1 MVTCLLVHPGAELF
15 GADRMLYE
23 SAMAV
28 QGAGRDVVVA
38 LAETGPLVTALESKG
53 IRTVVVTM
61 FVLRKALLRPKNWP
75 ELVSLFARGMV
86 ASWRLVS
93 RIKPTSIYVSTVTL
107 PQWPLLARLRR
118 IPAVTHVH
126 EAEGAASRW
135 VNFAIYLPHLLSKR
149 VLVNSHFSLA
159 TIRRSLPVLARR
171 SRIVDNGVA
180 GPPASPSP
188 PRQRLDGLLKILFL
202 GRLSPRKGP
211 DLIIEA
217 ARELLHRGINVSVV
231 LAGSTF
237 RGYEWYESE
246 LREAIHSAGLVEE
259 EVLVGFQESIWPL
272 LEDCDVLVV
281 PSRLDEPFGNTAVE
295 GVLAHRPIIVSDTTG
310 LREAAAGY
318 ITAQWVERDNPVAL
332 ADALQ
337 RLVVDWDNVGGQ
349 VQNSAEKA
357 LNRHDPS
364 VYRQRINEA
373 IDELVTPTSTTR
385 R

>member
-1 MVTCLLVHPGAELF
+1 
-15 GADRMLYE
+15 
-23 SAMAV
+23 
-28 QGAGRDVVVA
+28 
-38 LAETGPLVTALESKG
+38 
-53 IRTVVVTM
+53 
-61 FVLRKALLRPKNWP
+61 
-75 ELVSLFARGMV
+75 
-86 ASWRLVS
+86 
-93 RIKPTSIYVSTVTL
+93 
-107 PQWPLLARLRR
+107 
-118 IPAVTHVH
+118 
-126 EAEGAASRW
+126 
-135 VNFAIYLPHLLSKR
+135 
-149 VLVNSHFSLA
+149 
-159 TIRRSLPVLARR
+159 
-171 SRIVDNGVA
+171 
-180 GPPASPSP
+180 
-188 PRQRLDGLLKILFL
+188 LLKILFL

-217 ARELLHRGINVSVV
+217 ARQLLHRGINVSVV